1 MKKDEFLKELE
12 KINITLTENQILKL
26 AKFYELLVIWNE
38 KINLTTILKEED
50 VYLKHFYDSL
60 TLIKVIDLNK
70 ELTLLDVGTGA
81 GFPGIVLKIVF
92 PNLKITLLDS
102 MNKRISYLN
111 EIIKELDLKDIDTV
125 CSRAEDYAL
134 KNREKYDIVVCRAVA
149 HLEILVEITLPL
161 VKVNGYFI
169 AMKSNANEEIALAR
183 KKILV
188 LNSKII
194 EILSF
199 KLPFENSVRTLI
211 KIKKFKKNNLKY
223 NKKKEK
229 IKKENLKNI
238 QNQRK
243 LEKK

>member
-26 AKFYELLVIWNE
+26 EKFYELLVIWNE

-183 KKILV
+183 KKIIV

-199 KLPFENSVRTLI
+199 KLPFENSIRTLI
-211 KIKKFKKNNLKY
+211 KIQKFKKTDLKY
-223 NKKKEK
+223 PRKYDK

>member
-12 KINITLTENQILKL
+12 KINITLTERQILKL
-26 AKFYELLVIWNE
+26 EKFYELLVIWNE

-60 TLIKVIDLNK
+60 SLIKVIDLNK

-169 AMKSNANEEIALAR
+169 AMKSNANEEILLAR
-183 KKILV
+183 KKILA

-199 KLPFENSVRTLI
+199 KLPFENSIRTLI
-211 KIKKFKKNNLKY
+211 KIQKFKKTDLKY
-223 NKKKEK
+223 PRKYDK

-238 QNQRK
+238 KNK
-243 LEKK
+243 EN

>member
-26 AKFYELLVIWNE
+26 EKFYELLVIWNE

-149 HLEILVEITLPL
+149 HLEILLEITLPL

-183 KKILV
+183 KKIFA

-199 KLPFENSVRTLI
+199 KLPFENSIRTLI
-211 KIKKFKKNNLKY
+211 KIQKFKKTDLKY
-223 NKKKEK
+223 PRKYDK

>member
-26 AKFYELLVIWNE
+26 EKFYELLVIWNE

-125 CSRAEDYAL
+125 CYRAEDYAL

-183 KKILV
+183 KKIIV
-188 LNSKII
+188 LDSKII

-199 KLPFENSVRTLI
+199 KLPFENSIRTLI
-211 KIKKFKKNNLKY
+211 KIQKFKKTDLKY
-223 NKKKEK
+223 PRKYDK

>member
-26 AKFYELLVIWNE
+26 EKFYELLVIWNE

-92 PNLKITLLDS
+92 PNLKIKLLDS

-183 KKILV
+183 KKIIV
-188 LNSKII
+188 LDSKII

-199 KLPFENSVRTLI
+199 KLPFENSIRTLI
-211 KIKKFKKNNLKY
+211 KIQKFKKTDLKY
-223 NKKKEK
+223 PRKYDK